1 MPRDGCS
8 RASSSSTACGATRAR
23 ARSSRG
29 RWTCTS
35 AGCGSSW
42 GRRGTASSP
51 SRASDTAWT
60 RRADARPDCSRSS
73 QAHRPQ
79 AHPDP
84 RGLRGG
90 EHDARGPLS
99 FPGPRARGHRVDR
112 GAARNRSPGA
122 RGEARAGLR
131 AGGEARS
138 LQTFAER
145 AARRTNS
152 RVTLIAPDGRVL
164 ADSERRPADVAE
176 MENHAARPEVR
187 AALNGSA
194 GRDVRRS
201 GTLGTPL
208 IYVAVPVSESG
219 RVVGA
224 LRLAAPLEAAT
235 PAYESLRGVMLAGG
249 AVALVVALGIGLFV
263 AGRVTRPV
271 VEMEDVARQMSEG
284 NFRVRASVRS
294 PDEIGTLGRSL
305 NVMAGRLR
313 EKIDDLEREQAKA
326 TAILDAMVE
335 GVIATDGH
343 DHIILLNER
352 ARGIFGLG
360 QTRVE
365 RRPLLE
371 VIRNVDLH
379 GLLSES
385 RAAADGE
392 VVSRELKLPEPS
404 ERVLQ
409 VHAVPLRFTGD
420 EPGVVIILHD
430 ITELRRLEQVR
441 TEFVANVSH
450 ELRTPLTAIQGYLE
464 TLLDGALEEPQHARK
479 FLEIVFRHTERLG
492 RLTDDL
498 TDLSNIE
505 LGRISLRIEPTDL
518 TEVTESA
525 LAIIQPRAGSGR
537 VTVKAS
543 LPADMPEVLADR
555 DRLAQILINLWVE
568 AQRLPSGMVEVAV
581 RDTGV
586 GVPKADLPRLT
597 ERFYRVDK
605 ARSRELGGTGL
616 GLAIV
621 KHLVLA
627 HGGDLGIESEL
638 WKGTT
643 VRFTL
648 PTGKPT

>member
-1 MPRDGCS
+1 ML
-8 RASSSSTACGATRAR
+8 AR
-23 ARSSRG
+23 IVHALRRRIALKLTLTLVGFVAVTVMLVGLYLSRG
-29 RWTCTS
+29 LERVAIES
-35 AGCGSSW
+35 IEAQL
-42 GRRGTASSP
+42 GT
-51 SRASDTAWT
+51 
-60 RRADARPDCSRSS
+60 
-73 QAHRPQ
+73 
-79 AHPDP
+79 
-84 RGLRGG
+84 
-90 EHDARGPLS
+90 
-99 FPGPRARGHRVDR
+99 
-112 GAARNRSPGA
+112 GA
-122 RGEARAGLR
+122 RVLEDEARAGLR

-164 ADSERRPADVAE
+164 ADSERRPEDVAE

-335 GVIATDGH
+335 GVIATDSH
-343 DHIILLNER
+343 DHIILLNEG

-392 VVSRELKLPEPS
+392 VVSREIKLPDPP

-555 DRLAQILINLWVE
+555 DRLAQILINLVDNAVKYTPGGGHVWVE

>member
-1 MPRDGCS
+1 MLARIIHALRS
-8 RASSSSTACGATRAR
+8 RIALKLTLTLVGFVAVTMMLVALYL
-23 ARSSRG
+23 SRG
-29 RWTCTS
+29 LERVAIES
-35 AGCGSSW
+35 IEA
-42 GRRGTASSP
+42 RLGTA
-51 SRASDTAWT
+51 
-60 RRADARPDCSRSS
+60 ARVLED
-73 QAHRPQ
+73 
-79 AHPDP
+79 
-84 RGLRGG
+84 
-90 EHDARGPLS
+90 
-99 FPGPRARGHRVDR
+99 
-112 GAARNRSPGA
+112 
-122 RGEARAGLR
+122 EARATLR

-138 LQTFAER
+138 VQTFVER

-152 RVTLIAPDGRVL
+152 RVTLVAPDGRVL
-164 ADSERRPADVAE
+164 ADSERRPDEVAG
-176 MENHAARPEVR
+176 MDNHAARPEVR

-194 GRDVRRS
+194 GRDLRRS
-201 GTLGTPL
+201 SELGAPL

-379 GLLSES
+379 GLLNES

-392 VVSRELKLPEPS
+392 VVSREIKLPEPS

-505 LGRISLRIEPTDL
+505 LGRISLRIEPADL

-537 VTVKAS
+537 VTVEAS
-543 LPADMPEVLADR
+543 LPTDMPEVLADR
-555 DRLAQILINLWVE
+555 DRLAQILINLVDNAVKYTPAGGHVWVE

-627 HGGDLGIESEL
+627 HGGELGIESEL

-648 PTGKPT
+648 PTSKRT

>member
-1 MPRDGCS
+1 MLARIIHALRS
-8 RASSSSTACGATRAR
+8 RIALKLTLTLVGFVAVTMMLVALYL
-23 ARSSRG
+23 SRG
-29 RWTCTS
+29 LERVAIES
-35 AGCGSSW
+35 IEA
-42 GRRGTASSP
+42 RLGTA
-51 SRASDTAWT
+51 
-60 RRADARPDCSRSS
+60 ARVLED
-73 QAHRPQ
+73 
-79 AHPDP
+79 
-84 RGLRGG
+84 
-90 EHDARGPLS
+90 
-99 FPGPRARGHRVDR
+99 
-112 GAARNRSPGA
+112 
-122 RGEARAGLR
+122 EARATLR
-131 AGGEARS
+131 AGGEARG
-138 LQTFAER
+138 LQTFVER

-152 RVTLIAPDGRVL
+152 RVTLVAPDGQVL
-164 ADSERRPADVAE
+164 ADSERRPDEVAG
-176 MENHAARPEVR
+176 MDNHAARPEVR
-187 AALNGSA
+187 AALNGSV
-194 GRDVRRS
+194 GRDLRRS
-201 GTLGTPL
+201 SELGAPL

-379 GLLSES
+379 GLLNES

-392 VVSRELKLPEPS
+392 VVSREIKLPEPS

-505 LGRISLRIEPTDL
+505 LGRISLRIEPADL

-537 VTVKAS
+537 VTVEAS

-555 DRLAQILINLWVE
+555 DRLAQILINLVDNAVKYTPAGGHVWVE

-627 HGGDLGIESEL
+627 HGGELGIESEL

-648 PTGKPT
+648 PTSKRT

>member
-1 MPRDGCS
+1 MLARIIHALRS
-8 RASSSSTACGATRAR
+8 RIALKLTLTLVGFVVLTMMVVGLYL
-23 ARSSRG
+23 SRG
-29 RWTCTS
+29 LERVAIES
-35 AGCGSSW
+35 IEA
-42 GRRGTASSP
+42 RLGTA
-51 SRASDTAWT
+51 
-60 RRADARPDCSRSS
+60 ARVLED
-73 QAHRPQ
+73 
-79 AHPDP
+79 
-84 RGLRGG
+84 
-90 EHDARGPLS
+90 
-99 FPGPRARGHRVDR
+99 
-112 GAARNRSPGA
+112 
-122 RGEARAGLR
+122 EARVAFR
-131 AGGEARS
+131 SGGEARS

-164 ADSERRPADVAE
+164 ADSERRLEEVAE

-187 AALNGSA
+187 AALNGSV
-194 GRDVRRS
+194 GQDVRRS
-201 GTLGTPL
+201 GTLGTLL

-335 GVIATDGH
+335 GVVATDGH

-392 VVSRELKLPEPS
+392 VVSREIKLPEPS

-464 TLLDGALEEPQHARK
+464 TLLDGALEEPEHARK

-505 LGRISLRIEPTDL
+505 LGRISLRIEPADL

-537 VTVKAS
+537 VTVEAS

-555 DRLAQILINLWVE
+555 DRLAQILINLVDNAVKYTPAGGHVWVE

-627 HGGDLGIESEL
+627 HGGELGIESEL